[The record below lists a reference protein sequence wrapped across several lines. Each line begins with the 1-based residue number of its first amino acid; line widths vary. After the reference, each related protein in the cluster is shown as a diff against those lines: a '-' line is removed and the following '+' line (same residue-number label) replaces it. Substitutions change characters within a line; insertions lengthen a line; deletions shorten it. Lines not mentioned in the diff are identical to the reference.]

1 MRHTGRASAKL
12 HPASLPGGPLDP
24 QPLRVAK
31 IPVSSRLFTI
41 AIRSAA
47 RTWPSHH
54 HAAPSSNENSV
65 VRRHGLSGAV
75 PRTTKPPA
83 APDDRSPLR
92 PHRRRSI
99 RRHQR
104 PATARNGVQMSQSCG
119 PNRMATSG
127 SATANGCTRLGRRL
141 ELVTHQRARCAYATF
156 TFTFDF
162 TDVSRSQTSTAPSRL
177 SAPRTARRIRFGS
190 APGPEAGERE

>member
-1 MRHTGRASAKL
+1 VDHLITC
-12 HPASLPGGPLDP
+12 
-24 QPLRVAK
+24 
-31 IPVSSRLFTI
+31 
-41 AIRSAA
+41 
-47 RTWPSHH
+47 
-54 HAAPSSNENSV
+54 SV
-65 VRRHGLSGAV
+65 VVIGHYRGCQAQIRRSEGMGFLVHSG
-75 PRTTKPPA
+75 RTTKPPA

-104 PATARNGVQMSQSCG
+104 PATVRNGVQMSQSCG

-141 ELVTHQRARCAYATF
+141 ELVTHQCARCAYATF

-162 TDVSRSQTSTAPSRL
+162 TDFSRSQNFNCSQPLKRPANRPQDQIPERAGPRGWRTGVTAWSPQ
-177 SAPRTARRIRFGS
+177 PRS
-190 APGPEAGERE
+190 SP